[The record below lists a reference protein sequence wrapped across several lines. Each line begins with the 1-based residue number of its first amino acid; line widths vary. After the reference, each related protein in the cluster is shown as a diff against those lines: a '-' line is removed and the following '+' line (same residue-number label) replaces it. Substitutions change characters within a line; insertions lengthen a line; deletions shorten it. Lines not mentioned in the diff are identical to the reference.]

1 MMVLLFLK
9 LVSMIRQRAHKLAV
23 VSEEEEE
30 QGRRSTSGNL
40 KKWTQAAP
48 KECLYNHKNQEP
60 HGLPQEAYVTTFLHK
75 IIYG

>member
-1 MMVLLFLK
+1 MVLLFLPFI
-9 LVSMIRQRAHKLAV
+9 SMLSPRAHELEV

-30 QGRRSTSGNL
+30 HGKIIILGD
-40 KKWTQAAP
+40 KKKRTEAVP

-75 IIYG
+75 KNYG